1 MNKLFYITLITL
13 TIFLTSCSKE
23 KKITVIN
30 ETDINLQMI
39 SLYEEGYQEL
49 LNGDTLYAANKFREA
64 ELIFPQSEWAPM
76 ASLMSAYAY
85 YSDDYYL
92 EAIDQIKDYM
102 RKYPNHINNDYA
114 HFILAMCYYENIVDE
129 KRDLAP
135 LLNSKKEFELIIRE
149 YPDTDFALDAK
160 FKIELIKDRL
170 AGKEMFIG
178 RHYLKSKK
186 WIPALNRFKNV
197 LENYETT
204 VYVEEA
210 LFRLVETNYK
220 IGLVEE
226 SKKYA
231 NLLGYNYG
239 SSEWYKAS
247 YKIFNQDYKYDEKQL
262 KESSVLI
269 VIQING
275 KKRGLINTN
284 LNMTEKEIMELIL
297 SLIHI

>member
-129 KRDLAP
+129 KRDLEP

-247 YKIFNQDYKYDEKQL
+247 YKIFNQDYKYDEKQQKKNKL
-262 KESSVLI
+262 KD
-269 VIQING
+269 
-275 KKRGLINTN
+275 KK
-284 LNMTEKEIMELIL
+284 KIL
-297 SLIHI
+297 SRFKAKFKTIFE

>member
-85 YSDDYYL
+85 YSDDYYF

-102 RKYPNHINNDYA
+102 RKYPNHTNNDYA

-129 KRDLAP
+129 KRDLEP

-247 YKIFNQDYKYDEKQL
+247 YKIFNQDYKYDEKQ
-262 KESSVLI
+262 E
-269 VIQING
+269 
-275 KKRGLINTN
+275 KKN
-284 LNMTEKEIMELIL
+284 KQKDKKKIL
-297 SLIHI
+297 SRFKAKFKTIFE

>member
-13 TIFLTSCSKE
+13 AIFLTSCSKE

-129 KRDLAP
+129 KRDLEP

-247 YKIFNQDYKYDEKQL
+247 YKIFNQDYKYDEKQ
-262 KESSVLI
+262 
-269 VIQING
+269 Q
-275 KKRGLINTN
+275 KKN
-284 LNMTEKEIMELIL
+284 KQKDKKKIL
-297 SLIHI
+297 SRFKAKFKTIFE

>member
-129 KRDLAP
+129 KRDLDP

-231 NLLGYNYG
+231 NLLGFNYG

-262 KESSVLI
+262 KKNK
-269 VIQING
+269 QKD
-275 KKRGLINTN
+275 KK
-284 LNMTEKEIMELIL
+284 KIL
-297 SLIHI
+297 SRFKAKFKTIFE

>member
-49 LNGDTLYAANKFREA
+49 LNGDALYAANKFREA

-129 KRDLAP
+129 KRDLDP

-262 KESSVLI
+262 KKNK
-269 VIQING
+269 QKD
-275 KKRGLINTN
+275 KK
-284 LNMTEKEIMELIL
+284 KIL
-297 SLIHI
+297 SRFKAKFKTIFE

>member
-76 ASLMSAYAY
+76 SSLMSAYAY
-85 YSDDYYL
+85 YSDDYYF

-129 KRDLAP
+129 KRDLEP

-231 NLLGYNYG
+231 NLLGFNYG

-247 YKIFNQDYKYDEKQL
+247 YKIFNQDYKYDEKQ
-262 KESSVLI
+262 
-269 VIQING
+269 Q
-275 KKRGLINTN
+275 KKN
-284 LNMTEKEIMELIL
+284 KQKDKKKIL
-297 SLIHI
+297 SRFKAKFKTIFE

>member
-129 KRDLAP
+129 KRDLEP

-149 YPDTDFALDAK
+149 YPDTDFALDAN

-262 KESSVLI
+262 KKNK
-269 VIQING
+269 QKD
-275 KKRGLINTN
+275 KK
-284 LNMTEKEIMELIL
+284 KIL
-297 SLIHI
+297 SRFKAKFKTIFE

>member
-129 KRDLAP
+129 KRDLDP

-204 VYVEEA
+204 AYVEEA

-262 KESSVLI
+262 KKNK
-269 VIQING
+269 QKD
-275 KKRGLINTN
+275 KK
-284 LNMTEKEIMELIL
+284 KIL
-297 SLIHI
+297 SRFKAKFKTIFE

>member
-85 YSDDYYL
+85 YSDDYYF

-129 KRDLAP
+129 KRDLEP

-247 YKIFNQDYKYDEKQL
+247 YKIFNQDYKYDEKQQKKNKL
-262 KESSVLI
+262 KD
-269 VIQING
+269 
-275 KKRGLINTN
+275 KK
-284 LNMTEKEIMELIL
+284 KIL
-297 SLIHI
+297 SRFKAKFKTIFE

>member
-129 KRDLAP
+129 KRDLEP

-262 KESSVLI
+262 KKNK
-269 VIQING
+269 QKD
-275 KKRGLINTN
+275 KKKNT
-284 LNMTEKEIMELIL
+284 I
-297 SLIHI
+297 

>member
-129 KRDLAP
+129 KRDLDP

-247 YKIFNQDYKYDEKQL
+247 YKIFNQDYKYDEKQQKKNKL
-262 KESSVLI
+262 KD
-269 VIQING
+269 
-275 KKRGLINTN
+275 KK
-284 LNMTEKEIMELIL
+284 KIL
-297 SLIHI
+297 SRFKAKFKTIFE